1 MQTFKNRVRDYYKHY
16 YENGDEA
23 HLINHADD
31 VCSLA
36 LEINKEEDEKLV
48 ILASYLHDMFNADN
62 RAIHNELAYEYVLEA
77 NDEFLKNLNREELKR
92 VAHAVLEHR
101 ASFKGEY
108 YSSLSEIISSADRG
122 LPNLESVVVR
132 SMRFN
137 NGDAQNVYD
146 HILDKYGTKGYA
158 KYPKVYQEIFKEPL
172 EQFKNEADKITVEEI
187 EMIWNR
193 SKRC

>member
-1 MQTFKNRVRDYYKHY
+1 MKIFKNKVRNYYKHY

-48 ILASYLHDMFNADN
+48 ILASYLHDIFNADN
-62 RAIHNELAYEYVLEA
+62 RAVHNELAYEYVLEA
-77 NDEFLKNLNREELKR
+77 NDEFLENLKREELKR

-108 YSSLSEIISSADRG
+108 YSSLSEIISSADRV
-122 LPNLESVVVR
+122 LLDLNSVVLR
-132 SMRFN
+132 SLKFN
-137 NGDAQNVYD
+137 KGDAKKVHE
-146 HILDKYGTKGYA
+146 HILDKYGQNGYA
-158 KYPKVYQEIFKEPL
+158 KYPKVYQEIFKEQL
-172 EQFKNEADKITVEEI
+172 EQFQNEADKITVEEI
-187 EMIWNR
+187 EMIWKR

>member
-1 MQTFKNRVRDYYKHY
+1 MQTFKNKVRDYYKHY
-16 YENGDEA
+16 YKNGDEA

-36 LEINKEEDEKLV
+36 LEINKEEDDKLV

-62 RAIHNELAYEYVLEA
+62 RTIHNELAYEYVLEA
-77 NDEFLKNLNREELKR
+77 NDEFLQNLKSEELKR

-122 LPNLESVVVR
+122 LPDLESVVVR

-137 NGDAQNVYD
+137 NGDAQDVYE

-158 KYPKVYQEIFKEPL
+158 KYPKVYQEIFKEQL
-172 EQFKNEADKITVEEI
+172 KEFQNEADKIRVEEI
-187 EMIWNR
+187 EMIWER
-193 SKRC
+193 SK

>member
-36 LEINKEEDEKLV
+36 LEINKEEDKKLV

-62 RAIHNELAYEYVLEA
+62 RAVHNELAYEYVLDA
-77 NDEFLKNLNREELKR
+77 NDEFLQNLKSEELKR
-92 VAHAVLEHR
+92 VAYAVLEHR

-122 LPNLESVVVR
+122 LPDLESVVVR

-137 NGDAQNVYD
+137 NGDAQNVYE

-172 EQFKNEADKITVEEI
+172 EQFQKDADKITVEEI
-187 EMIWNR
+187 EMIWER
-193 SKRC
+193 SK